1 MKADQRF
8 DLMLPEK
15 IGQRHQERQA
25 VVYVRQSTVRQVTQ
39 NRESTRLQYG
49 LAERACR
56 LGWRREQVTVIDDD
70 LGRSGSSTLDR
81 PGFQRLVAEVGLGHL
96 GLVLG
101 IEVSRL
107 ARSCRDWH
115 QLLEICALFDTLI
128 GDADGIYD
136 PGTYNDRLLL
146 GLKGTM
152 SEAELHILK
161 TRMHE
166 GRRAKARRGEL
177 FLGLPRGYVLK
188 PSGDVA
194 LDPDEGVQRAI
205 RLVFAVFERRRSI
218 SGVLRY
224 LVDHDIQLPDRIR
237 SGPNKGDVR
246 WNRPNRATLS
256 DMLRHPAYAG
266 AYVFGRREY
275 DARRRLAGKP
285 HSGRYYLRDPQ
296 KWMVL
301 HQDALPAYISWSS
314 FERNQQQMA
323 MNRTRHTGVPRGGAA
338 LLGGLVACAVCGRR
352 MFTTYTDDGR
362 DARYVCHQM
371 ATTYGAPRCQSISAR
386 PVDAQVS
393 TLMLEALSPAAIE
406 VSLQAAEDIELER
419 QQLHE
424 QWKLRLERVEY
435 ETALTRRRYEAVDP
449 DNRLVARTLER
460 DWETALSAEQT
471 LRNEQRRALER
482 EPEQLT
488 EAERSAV
495 RRLAE
500 DIPALWQAA
509 STTARDRQAIARLM
523 LERVEI
529 RVIGETERAELVC
542 HWAGGAVTK
551 HALIRPV
558 RRFEQLEHF
567 DGLLARITELRK
579 QGATSQTIA
588 DTLNAEDWSPPKKD
602 SFNAPMIRRLLQR
615 RGLGTT
621 RPIWSGNV
629 SRKHGW
635 RIDTTGI
642 RRSHRRAP
650 SDGLWMASKR
660 RSQGTTCQGRPPAH
674 LARGY
679 GRQLNRKLQSRVIM
693 NKRSRTP
700 SPSSR
705 RCCEQRPR
713 EPSRLCGT
721 PSVRFSTS
729 SRRPNAKTTSQD
741 MTRIKPYVL

>member
-1 MKADQRF
+1 M
-8 DLMLPEK
+8 
-15 IGQRHQERQA
+15 
-25 VVYVRQSTVRQVTQ
+25 VYVRQSTVRQVVQ

-49 LAERACR
+49 LADRACR

-81 PGFQRLVAEVGLGHL
+81 PGFQRLVADVGLGHV

-115 QLLEICALFDTLI
+115 QLLEMCALFDTLI

-161 TRMHE
+161 ARMHE

-177 FLGLPRGYVLK
+177 IMGLPRGYVLK
-188 PSGDVA
+188 PSGEVA

-224 LVDHDIQLPDRIR
+224 LVDHDLQLPDRIR
-237 SGPNKGDVR
+237 SGPNKGYVC

-266 AYVFGRREY
+266 AYVYGRRQF
-275 DARRRLAGKP
+275 DGRWRLAGKP
-285 HSGRYYLRDPQ
+285 HSGRRYLRDPQ

-301 HQDALPAYISWSS
+301 HQDAFPAYIGWST
-314 FERNQQQMA
+314 FERNQRQMA
-323 MNRTRHTGVPRGGAA
+323 TNRTRHTGVPRGGAA
-338 LLGGLVACAVCGRR
+338 LLGGLVACGVCGRR

-362 DARYVCHQM
+362 EARYVCHQI

-386 PVDAQVS
+386 PVDTYVS
-393 TLMLEALSPAAIE
+393 ALMIEALSPAAIE

-419 QQLHE
+419 QQLHG
-424 QWKLRLERVEY
+424 QWKLRLERAEY

-460 DWETALSAEQT
+460 DWEAALTAEAS
-471 LRNEQRRALER
+471 LRDEHRRALAQ

-488 EAERSAV
+488 EAEHDAV

-509 STTARDRQAIARLM
+509 STTALDRQTIARMM

-529 RVIGETERAELVC
+529 LVIGETERAELIC
-542 HWAGGAVTK
+542 HWAGGIVTK
-551 HALIRPV
+551 HALVRPV
-558 RRFEQLEHF
+558 RRFEQLLNF
-567 DGLLARITELRK
+567 DSLLARVTELRM
-579 QGATSQTIA
+579 QGATAQNIA
-588 DTLNAEDWSPPKKD
+588 DTLNAEGWTPPKREM
-602 SFNAPMIRRLLQR
+602 FNAPMIRRLLQR

-629 SRKHGW
+629 PRAHEGELTLQEYADRIGAQRQTVYGW
-635 RIDTTGI
+635 LRRGEIKGRLAEVGSQRIW
-642 RRSHRRAP
+642 
-650 SDGLWMASKR
+650 LVN
-660 RSQGTTCQGRPPAH
+660 
-674 LARGY
+674 LA
-679 GRQLNRKLQSRVIM
+679 N
-693 NKRSRTP
+693 
-700 SPSSR
+700 SSR
-705 RCCEQRPR
+705 GISNGE
-713 EPSRLCGT
+713 
-721 PSVRFSTS
+721 S
-729 SRRPNAKTTSQD
+729 S
-741 MTRIKPYVL
+741 